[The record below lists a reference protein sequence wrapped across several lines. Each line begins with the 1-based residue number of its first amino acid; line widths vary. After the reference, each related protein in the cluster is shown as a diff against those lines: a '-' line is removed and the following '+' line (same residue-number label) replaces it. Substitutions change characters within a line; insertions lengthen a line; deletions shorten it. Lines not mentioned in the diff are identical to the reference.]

1 MDILIPSWFKGSEIF
16 IDFFSFIVLSIF
28 FILSLKYYKLCKK
41 KNFLYL
47 GIGFLLIAVAQ
58 LASIFTKFVL
68 YYDTSFTQNIGQMVI
83 TYRVV
88 KSVDIF
94 YYAGFFFQK
103 LLTLLGFYL
112 IYRLPLKK
120 KFSGDFMLALYFII
134 LSALVSITSTY
145 FFHITV
151 LILLIFITI
160 NYYNVYRENKNIN
173 TKILIFGF
181 IILIIGEI
189 LFSVTNPQSIAFIFA
204 NIIELIGYSVLLV
217 LIIRI
222 LYCKH
227 CDTIKNSAKA
237 MKGRNGQKKR

>member
-112 IYRLPLKK
+112 FYNFIC
-120 KFSGDFMLALYFII
+120 FSQHNLNIFLSYHCFNPADFYN
-134 LSALVSITSTY
+134 Y
-145 FFHITV
+145 K
-151 LILLIFITI
+151 LL
-160 NYYNVYRENKNIN
+160 
-173 TKILIFGF
+173 
-181 IILIIGEI
+181 
-189 LFSVTNPQSIAFIFA
+189 
-204 NIIELIGYSVLLV
+204 
-217 LIIRI
+217 
-222 LYCKH
+222 
-227 CDTIKNSAKA
+227 
-237 MKGRNGQKKR
+237 